1 MMEKKQ
7 EQDIQNKNII
17 SELPD
22 SDFLFFLYSERDREN
37 SLRQYQGWN
46 IWALAGAIITVLC
59 AGYYVIKNDSSSI
72 SPSTVTYFASGLI
85 AVLLCY
91 RPVSLFFG
99 KERAVDY
106 SKIKT
111 VKDIAPY
118 HYLCLSVI
126 VSLSSTILIF
136 VFDGNQPWNIV
147 TIAWIISAIL
157 FIIGFCYTIINKEKV
172 SKSDLEGIVFVN
184 FKLNTLYV
192 SALGG
197 CLSVVW
203 YNSFKNSIEES
214 VNFSEFELSVCIVA
228 VIMLWYLLVK
238 VYCSEKESNKIDLL
252 IDKYVYNGM
261 SRETLFWKLRT
272 ERMGLTVLESCSKEL
287 LETRSSFEQ
296 YEQKMRKIQEVADML
311 EKNIAS
317 EEQWRQSYKEI
328 NDTLA
333 YLKKFSHQTKKF
345 GDKLSQ
351 IEAQVPALK
360 NDKEF
365 SNLKSILEL
374 LMTKENDILKVT
386 IDAFDRFKM
395 YICKKYGCFC
405 YAKCEHRHEKGSILF
420 RTKRWC
426 HMFFLRLHKH
436 YKDKGRS
443 KEGMGTGSCP
453 A

>member
-7 EQDIQNKNII
+7 EQDKQNKNII

-111 VKDIAPY
+111 VKDIAPSR
-118 HYLCLSVI
+118 YLILSFI
-126 VSLSSTILIF
+126 VSISFSILIL

-147 TIAWIISAIL
+147 SIAWIISAIL
-157 FIIGFCYTIINKEKV
+157 FFIGLCYIIINKEKV
-172 SKSDLEGIVFVN
+172 SKSYLEGIVFVN
-184 FKLNTLYV
+184 IKLNTMYFGI
-192 SALGG
+192 LGG
-197 CLSVVW
+197 ILSVVW
-203 YNSFKNSIEES
+203 YDSFKNIFEGS
-214 VNFSEFELSVCIVA
+214 VNFSEFELSICIVA
-228 VIMLWYLLVK
+228 VIVLLYLLIK

-252 IDKYVYNGM
+252 IDKFVYNGM
-261 SRETLFWKLRT
+261 SKEALFWELRA

-333 YLKKFSHQTKKF
+333 YLQNFSHQTKKF

-351 IEAQVPALK
+351 IEAQIPTLK
-360 NDKEF
+360 NNVEF
-365 SNLKSILEL
+365 YNLTSMLEL
-374 LMTKENDILKVT
+374 LMKKEKDILKVT
-386 IDAFDRFKM
+386 TDAYDRFKL
-395 YICKKYGCFC
+395 YICEKYGGFC
-405 YAKCEHRHEKGSILF
+405 CAKCEHRHEKGSIPF
-420 RTKRWC
+420 RIKRWC
-426 HMFFLRLHKH
+426 QLFFLRLHINCI
-436 YKDKGRS
+436 YKRKNVLRG
-443 KEGMGTGSCP
+443 
-453 A
+453 